1 MLLSRDHDFHEDEA
15 IEEGRLWHVVVNGS
29 WHWYGHNL
37 LGSPALSCGLGN
49 SSAVKSAC
57 FLFPNWSCDLSNLQ
71 GKYSTTWCYPSFFGS
86 GKSVAQNSLVQ
97 GYLAYDT
104 RIGNKFVR
112 IRYDVVLLV

>member
-57 FLFPNWSCDLSNLQ
+57 FLFPNWSCDLSNFSANIQQHGVTHHFLVL
-71 GKYSTTWCYPSFFGS
+71 GKVWPKIPWCKATWHMTPESETNLSEYVMMLCC
-86 GKSVAQNSLVQ
+86 
-97 GYLAYDT
+97 
-104 RIGNKFVR
+104 
-112 IRYDVVLLV
+112 